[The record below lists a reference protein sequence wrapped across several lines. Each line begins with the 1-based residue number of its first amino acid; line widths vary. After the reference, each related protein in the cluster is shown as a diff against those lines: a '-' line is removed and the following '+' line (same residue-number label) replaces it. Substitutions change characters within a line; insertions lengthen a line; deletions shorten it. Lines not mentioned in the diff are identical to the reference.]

1 MTGAQINL
9 TFQEGNDYGEDYQDL
24 ALTNL
29 PILTVKVV
37 PVLGTNELNL
47 EPTLDNLKD
56 LLTRCMEKVLE
67 VNKNIVK
74 VENIMFP
81 GKQFNL

>member
-1 MTGAQINL
+1 M
-9 TFQEGNDYGEDYQDL
+9 
-24 ALTNL
+24 LTNL

-37 PVLGTNELNL
+37 PVLGTDQLNL
-47 EPTLDNLKD
+47 EPSLDNLKD

-67 VNKNIVK
+67 VNQNIVK

-81 GKQFNL
+81 GRQLYNPSMVLSMKYAFCLFSSRTT